1 MHAVAKVVLPQIAD
15 GTLTKL
21 KAVAEDD
28 KKPGESR
35 KAASSKVAV
44 WEAKKAVC
52 ADPAPA
58 YDKAYANFTTLLDA
72 LDKALDRPAGGEGAP
87 AALISG
93 TDFSVAD
100 CAVACML
107 ARAQWAAEPREAA
120 AARPRVAAYWA
131 AVSGRE
137 KFGRADVWTS
147 LRPVAALALLGEAAV
162 DGIVATYDTAAGA
175 WGDHVAPPLGKAWH
189 AVSDPINDHVVKPVA
204 ASPQFQAA
212 SLAIK
217 VGADRTG
224 AFLNEKVLT
233 PCKAGSEQ
241 AGAWLGERAEETKV
255 AAGRAMEATKHAADA
270 AAEATKHAAERAA
283 EATKHAAEA
292 AAEHAKHAAEAA
304 KHAADK
310 VKEAASPKAPAEG
323 EADKKEEKKEEK
335 KKEAES
341 PKAAAE

>member
-1 MHAVAKVVLPQIAD
+1 MVLPQIAD

-21 KAVAEDD
+21 KAVAEDE
-28 KKPGESR
+28 KKAGETR
-35 KAASSKVAV
+35 KAASAKAATWAAKV
-44 WEAKKAVC
+44 AVC

-131 AVSGRE
+131 AVSGRD
-137 KFGRADVWTS
+137 KFARADVWTS
-147 LRPVAALALLGEAAV
+147 LRPGAALALLGEAAV

-233 PCKAGSEQ
+233 PCKAGGEQ

-255 AAGRAMEATKHAADA
+255 AAGR

-292 AAEHAKHAAEAA
+292 AAEATKHAAEAA
-304 KHAADK
+304 AEHAKAAHEAAKSAADK
-310 VKEAASPKAPAEG
+310 VKEAASPKAPAE
-323 EADKKEEKKEEK
+323 EDKKEEKKA
-335 KKEAES
+335 AES